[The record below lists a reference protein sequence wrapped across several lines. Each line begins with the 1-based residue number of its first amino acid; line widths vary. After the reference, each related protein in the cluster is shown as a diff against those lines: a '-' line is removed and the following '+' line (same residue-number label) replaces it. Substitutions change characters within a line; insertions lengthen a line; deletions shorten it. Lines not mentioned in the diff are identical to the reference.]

1 MRKFIPTTAL
11 IVGLTVASSAQAG
24 VGRWGADLRFV
35 ADTTIP
41 QSGGTG
47 TLSVCHLIDF
57 AYFFFIPVYTTIQG
71 YALSSDGCTGKNFRG
86 VTSENFAALQLSG
99 LVPADLPATAAPNL
113 TSLIWGHA
121 LIVAT
126 ALGLLFRALR
136 AVSGRARRP
145 RKLRTPDMLAI
156 HSLVAMSQVAI
167 ADGRLDDAEVH
178 HIANI
183 LTRLTG
189 KTYAPQQV
197 IDMLSKLNPSPSDI
211 EQVGQDLSDKD
222 RQIVLEAA
230 LNIAV
235 ADGEIHPHEYAVVSE
250 LAQQM
255 RIGADQFRSA
265 LARISVHLQI
275 VQTT

>member
-1 MRKFIPTTAL
+1 
-11 IVGLTVASSAQAG
+11 
-24 VGRWGADLRFV
+24 
-35 ADTTIP
+35 
-41 QSGGTG
+41 
-47 TLSVCHLIDF
+47 
-57 AYFFFIPVYTTIQG
+57 
-71 YALSSDGCTGKNFRG
+71 
-86 VTSENFAALQLSG
+86 
-99 LVPADLPATAAPNL
+99 
-113 TSLIWGHA
+113 
-121 LIVAT
+121 
-126 ALGLLFRALR
+126 
-136 AVSGRARRP
+136 
-145 RKLRTPDMLAI
+145 MLAI

-250 LAQQM
+250 LAQRM